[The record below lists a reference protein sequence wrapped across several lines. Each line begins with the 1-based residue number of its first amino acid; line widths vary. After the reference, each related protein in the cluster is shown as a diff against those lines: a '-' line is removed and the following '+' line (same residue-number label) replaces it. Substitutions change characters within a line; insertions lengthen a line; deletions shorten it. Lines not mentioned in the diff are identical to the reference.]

1 MVLPLRL
8 APPPLLVRAVRHDV
22 HSITA
27 LACALEQ
34 RSQDQ
39 PPLFVFTG
47 KRTEREQQREI
58 RHVVQ

>member
-8 APPPLLVRAVRHDV
+8 APPPLLVRALRHDV

-34 RSQDQ
+34 PSQDQ
-39 PPLFVFTG
+39 QPAFVFTG
-47 KRTEREQQREI
+47 ERTEHKQNKYVQR
-58 RHVVQ
+58 